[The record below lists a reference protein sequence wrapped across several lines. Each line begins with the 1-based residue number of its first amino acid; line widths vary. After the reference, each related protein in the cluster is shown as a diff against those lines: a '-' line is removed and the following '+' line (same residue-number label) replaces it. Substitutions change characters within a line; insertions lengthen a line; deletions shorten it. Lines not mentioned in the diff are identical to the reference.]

1 MMFRLLRTPGVTVDD
16 SFNSPR
22 EARVQSVLAA
32 FLFRRGQNVSSTS
45 LAAAIWS
52 DPPVSADA
60 NVRTYIAKL
69 RRFLADM
76 SPELNERLANVHGGY
91 RLDIL
96 DDELDLAR
104 SNELWNEG
112 RRAMYRSDFRGA
124 VEALQNASA
133 YWAGTSGQ
141 YVAAQGW
148 LDHRFAMLR
157 EQRFA
162 LAEDLAAARVASGDG
177 LSAIAGLPEI
187 DDPNLAREKSA
198 ALMLVACYRAGNLP
212 AALRIFAAARATLRR
227 EFGVEPGSWLQTLH
241 HAALRRDDALLF
253 SDQLLVSLS
262 RDAEPRPRHVN
273 PTTRVA

>member
-1 MMFRLLRTPGVTVDD
+1 MMFRLLRSPGITVDNA
-16 SFNSPR
+16 FHSPR
-22 EARVQSVLAA
+22 EGRVQGIFAA
-32 FLFRRGQNVSSTS
+32 LLLRRGQNVSSTN

-69 RRFLADM
+69 RRFLADI
-76 SPELNERLANVHGGY
+76 SPELHERLATVHGGY

-96 DDELDLAR
+96 DGELDLGR

-112 RRAMYRSDFRGA
+112 RRAMNRSDFRGA
-124 VEALQNASA
+124 VEALQSASA
-133 YWAGTSGQ
+133 LWVETSGQ
-141 YVAAQGW
+141 DVAAQGW
-148 LDHRFAMLR
+148 LDHRLAMLR

-162 LAEDLAAARVASGDG
+162 LAEDLAAARIASGDG
-177 LSAIAGLPEI
+177 LPAIAGLPEI
-187 DDPNLAREKSA
+187 DDPNLAREKTA

-212 AALRIFAAARATLRR
+212 AALRVFAAARTTLRR

-262 RDAEPRPRHVN
+262 RDAEPRPQHSN
-273 PTTRVA
+273 LTARVA